1 MNKLHL
7 IIAFVISATAIMA
20 QPSDAKIKGLIN
32 DIYGTNIN
40 SVKLRKG
47 YTKELLEN
55 GRRIIVYRRG
65 YDYIAKTKF
74 SGVTYE
80 GSGSF
85 EYLKSG
91 GSYSYRKH
99 FTSAGVYKGIPD
111 PKTETVQNYLNSNL
125 KDFIKYDYDYI
136 VGNISE
142 ITLTPNTKYKW
153 IAPNVVEFYADVEY
167 SKKSSNTELTK
178 TRHTYEVYLY
188 SDKYQSP
195 FNKMEASSDK
205 QEAISKTTHTTA
217 ELDAMKTLQDIDI
230 DNMAAAALSS
240 LPKVDNPPV
249 FASDKQLFYYLH
261 DKIMTNDANTIKAYL
276 YKIMAKSCYDS
287 GIILKGREQEW
298 FDKITDNAT
307 VYQKTHCQY
316 PKVKEEQYGMIAFY
330 DKERGRGVGFV
341 GVEEDN
347 TWKLRTIRYYPA
359 KEDDVKR
366 MENSTGTCGDKP
378 ALAVEKV
385 IKYEIGDI
393 VDIKF
398 SNGMFA
404 AKVEKKD
411 NNFDNRYYVKLI
423 DGGRGYW
430 KTSDEMSP
438 STAKEKST
446 VSKMGTVSSTVKSEK
461 VSFIVGD
468 KVSVKTRSGN
478 MKGKIVKS
486 SGSKF
491 LVKLNDFRY
500 EDMWVAPANLIKR

>member
-1 MNKLHL
+1 MNKLYL
-7 IIAFVISATAIMA
+7 IIAFVIAATGIIA

-32 DIYGTNIN
+32 DIYGNNIN

-188 SDKYQSP
+188 SEKYQSP
-195 FNKMEASSDK
+195 FN
-205 QEAISKTTHTTA
+205 
-217 ELDAMKTLQDIDI
+217 
-230 DNMAAAALSS
+230 N
-240 LPKVDNPPV
+240 
-249 FASDKQLFYYLH
+249 
-261 DKIMTNDANTIKAYL
+261 
-276 YKIMAKSCYDS
+276 
-287 GIILKGREQEW
+287 
-298 FDKITDNAT
+298 DKITDNAT
-307 VYQKTHCQY
+307 IYQKTHCQY

-366 MENSTGTCGDKP
+366 MENSAGSCGDKP

-478 MKGKIVKS
+478 MNGKIVKS

-491 LVKLNDFRY
+491 LIKLNDFRY
-500 EDMWVAPANLIKR
+500 KDMWVAPANLIKR